1 MAYQGRAT
9 VFAQSGRLKRA
20 WFPSGTTRTSSAM
33 EHQEVL
39 EAVRGLRRRRYSPA
53 EIARALGLSKAEA
66 ARLVRV
72 VARERDSA
80 STAIA
85 AGVTNDRAAGSEVQC
100 WVSPGWRHGLR
111 IEGHADW
118 PDDAGA
124 PTEASD
130 SGVALVL
137 VCRAGRAEP
146 PVGVQLPGRHV
157 VPRGEER
164 AGAEAD
170 GQARFRCAQADVFR
184 SVGVAGHSDSG
195 RTRPAPRARG
205 GRVRAAPRLRAPSGL
220 QAGAPDVG
228 SMGGTGPITFG
239 RDGKPYYVN
248 GPYEDP
254 KRVLARLER
263 TVGRGGFHYMVSLDE
278 LGGLDGDYQ
287 YTVSVTDRDELGDAA

>member
-1 MAYQGRAT
+1 
-9 VFAQSGRLKRA
+9 
-20 WFPSGTTRTSSAM
+20 M

-66 ARLVRV
+66 ARLVRI

-85 AGVTNDRAAGSEVQC
+85 DGVTNDRATGSEIQC

-111 IEGHADW
+111 IEGHSDW

-124 PTEASD
+124 PAEASD

-137 VCRAGRAEP
+137 VAAPDGHNRVAVCSYLVDTWCLGVKNALGPKRMARRDFDALKRVYFAQWGSPGIPIPVELAQHLVLGAVEYARRLGFEP
-146 PVGVQLPGRHV
+146 HR
-157 VPRGEER
+157 
-164 AGAEAD
+164 D
-170 GQARFRCAQADVFR
+170 FR
-184 SVGVAGHSDSG
+184 
-195 RTRPAPRARG
+195 RARRMLG
-205 GRVRAAPRLRAPSGL
+205 AWAGPS
-220 QAGAPDVG
+220 A
-228 SMGGTGPITFG
+228 ITFG

-254 KRVLARLER
+254 KRVLATLER